1 MLKVVSTRRMYSVEQ
16 RYHRLQRE
24 QKDDTSVAQL
34 AEQRSPKPQVGG
46 STPSWRAESLKNKKE
61 DWAMKDKIIN
71 FFTDVAK
78 EMDKVTW
85 PSREE
90 LMESTKIVIL
100 VTLIIAVFT
109 YVVDLAVQGI
119 LKAIL

>member
-1 MLKVVSTRRMYSVEQ
+1 
-16 RYHRLQRE
+16 
-24 QKDDTSVAQL
+24 
-34 AEQRSPKPQVGG
+34 
-46 STPSWRAESLKNKKE
+46 
-61 DWAMKDKIIN
+61 MKDKIIN
-71 FFTDVAK
+71 FFNDVVK

-90 LMESTKIVIL
+90 LLESTKIVIL

>member
-1 MLKVVSTRRMYSVEQ
+1 MKE
-16 RYHRLQRE
+16 
-24 QKDDTSVAQL
+24 KL
-34 AEQRSPKPQVGG
+34 A
-46 STPSWRAESLKNKKE
+46 
-61 DWAMKDKIIN
+61 N
-71 FFTDVAK
+71 FFKDVTK

-100 VTLIIAVFT
+100 VTVFISVFT
-109 YVVDLAVQGI
+109 YFVDLAVQEV

>member
-1 MLKVVSTRRMYSVEQ
+1 
-16 RYHRLQRE
+16 
-24 QKDDTSVAQL
+24 
-34 AEQRSPKPQVGG
+34 
-46 STPSWRAESLKNKKE
+46 
-61 DWAMKDKIIN
+61 MKDKIIN

-90 LMESTKIVIL
+90 LTESTKIVIL
-100 VTLIIAVFT
+100 VTLIIAVFAW
-109 YVVDLAVQGI
+109 VVDFAVAGI